1 MSKCKGR
8 KSSIMM
14 KKTCSW
20 SQSNNLS
27 LNHRPDM
34 NTHLFFDP
42 NINVGTFREATLHGC
57 PIAPLKSSNE
67 LSCYF
72 CLSGIKVK
80 AEISTTWGHQR
91 KRDSLSSLRHSNEKR
106 KKSSIATAV
115 AATITARTQECAI
128 GDEQCAAMCSASV
141 HFAFAFA

>member
-1 MSKCKGR
+1 
-8 KSSIMM
+8 
-14 KKTCSW
+14 
-20 SQSNNLS
+20 
-27 LNHRPDM
+27 M

-128 GDEQCAAMCSASV
+128 GDQQCAAMCSASV
-141 HFAFAFA
+141 HVIAIPKTSTTSPAQSSDRFSKGGVKAAR